1 MKWLGAL
8 LLSVAAGIAVAMAII
23 IPILRPPMED
33 IRELIR
39 FMAISG
45 GASVLLIYFLYWRGA
60 LNWFKSLRWTMLLII
75 ILPVLLIFANVW
87 MVAQLM
93 YINRHD
99 LVLTVGLLVFAGLI
113 AIVSVFFISRTLIH
127 RISALSEATGKLAT
141 GKLETRLPV
150 QGKDELAG
158 LATAFNQMATSLQ
171 MIDEEKRRMELARR
185 NLVAWI
191 SHDLRT
197 PLATIRVMNE
207 AIIDGVAADPQ
218 TRERYTRDMQREIQH
233 LGRLIDD
240 LFELSQLEAG
250 RLQLNYEL
258 TSLHDLIS
266 DTLGSMKPQ
275 AEQSHVELEGKIEG
289 QINMVL
295 LAADKIQRVLY
306 NLIDNAIHFT
316 PPGGKI
322 TLVVERN
329 KDRVQISIHNTGSS
343 IAPTDVPHI
352 FKSFYQGEPS
362 RTQTNQ
368 QRRGTGLGLAIAR
381 GFVEAHGG
389 DIWVN
394 SQPESGTTFYF
405 TLPIKTQPQP
415 KAG

>member
-1 MKWLGAL
+1 MKWLGML
-8 LLSVAAGIAVAMAII
+8 LLSVLVGVACAMAIV
-23 IPILRPPMED
+23 IPILKPPMKD
-33 IRELIR
+33 IRDLIL
-39 FMAISG
+39 FMTTSG
-45 GASVLLIYFLYWRGA
+45 GASVLLIYWFSWRGA
-60 LNWFKSLRWTMLLII
+60 LNWFTSLRWTMLSII
-75 ILPVLLIFANVW
+75 IMPVVLIFANVW

-93 YINRHD
+93 YISTHD

-113 AIVSVFFISRTLIH
+113 AIVSVFFISRTLIS
-127 RISALSEATGKLAT
+127 RISALSEASAKLAT
-141 GKLETRLPV
+141 GNLETRLAV
-150 QGKDELAG
+150 QGKDEVAG
-158 LATAFNQMATSLQ
+158 LAKAFNQMATSLQ
-171 MIDEEKRRMELARR
+171 TVDEDKRRMELARR

-207 AIIDGVAADPQ
+207 AIIDGVAGDAQ
-218 TRERYTRDMQREIQH
+218 TVERYTRDMQREIQH

-275 AEQSHVELEGKIEG
+275 ADQSHVELEGKIEG
-289 QINMVL
+289 QINMLL

-322 TLVVERN
+322 TLLVERT

-362 RTQTNQ
+362 RTQTSQ

-389 DIWVN
+389 DIWVS
-394 SQPESGTTFYF
+394 SQPEQGTTFYF
-405 TLPIKTQPQP
+405 TLPINTQPQV
-415 KAG
+415 KVG